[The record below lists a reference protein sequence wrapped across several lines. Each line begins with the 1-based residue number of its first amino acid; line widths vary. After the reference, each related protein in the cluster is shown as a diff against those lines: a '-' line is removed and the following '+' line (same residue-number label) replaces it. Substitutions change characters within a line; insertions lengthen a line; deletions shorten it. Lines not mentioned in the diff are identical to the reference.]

1 MTGVHFMTR
10 QNLSIFALAAL
21 ARDDARGAEVFQLKS
36 KDLLDGER
44 IAMKHVYNAFGCG
57 GKNLSPELSWDNP
70 PLGTKS
76 FAVLAH
82 DPDAPTGGAGFWH
95 WIVVDI
101 PADIHNLKQ
110 NAGEA
115 SGKHLPIGAQMLE
128 TDFAE
133 KAYGGP
139 CPPPGAPHR
148 YVFTIYALK
157 IDKLGDAALGRTA
170 IAGFTIEQNTLAKSS
185 LTGFFGR

>member
-10 QNLSIFALAAL
+10 QNLSTFAFATL

-36 KDLLDGER
+36 KDLVDGER
-44 IAMKHVYNAFGCG
+44 IGMKHVYNAFGCVG
-57 GKNLSPELSWDNP
+57 ENLSPELSWDNP
-70 PLGTKS
+70 PPGTKS
-76 FAVLAH
+76 FAVLVH

-95 WIVVDI
+95 WLVVDI
-101 PADIHNLKQ
+101 PPDIRNLKQ
-110 NAGEA
+110 NAGAA

-157 IDKLGDAALGRTA
+157 IDQLGDAALGRTA